1 MMSPLR
7 RLGAL
12 VGAAALVLGLA
23 ACNDL
28 TSSSTSSQVDYA
40 ACATDDAELQGRV
53 ETAVTQCLAHLKNP
67 PQVTVAVE
75 KIPELDNNV

>member
-1 MMSPLR
+1 MPGVAS
-7 RLGAL
+7 AQ
-12 VGAAALVLGLA
+12 
-23 ACNDL
+23 
-28 TSSSTSSQVDYA
+28 TSADKKTAKVTVNGD
-40 ACATDDAELQGRV
+40 TDDAELQGRV